1 MFLFQIYAHSK
12 KEIRKECTVMN
23 KSDLTK
29 QVLDIISN
37 HRGGVLSTVENNKPH
52 SRYMTFYNDDLTLY
66 SPTKMSTEKLDEIEK
81 NPFVSVLLGYEEK
94 GQSDAYVQISGSSKI
109 NNSQILKSKL
119 WDESFTKWFDSP
131 EDPNYVFIEIQPE
144 IARILNHYDE
154 PPQEL
159 NFLQ

>member
-1 MFLFQIYAHSK
+1 
-12 KEIRKECTVMN
+12 MN

-29 QVLDIISN
+29 QVLEIISN
-37 HRGGVLSTVENNKPH
+37 HKGGVLSTVENNKPH

-66 SPTKMSTEKLDEIEK
+66 SPTKMNTEKLDEIEK

-109 NNSQILKSKL
+109 NNSQSLKSKL
-119 WDESFTKWFDSP
+119 WDESFTKWFDGP

-144 IARILNHYDE
+144 IVRILNHYDE
-154 PPQEL
+154 PTQEL
-159 NFLQ
+159 SFLQ